1 MEKYGFVYLWYDR
14 KHKRYYLGSHWGKE
28 DDGYVCSSSWMK
40 KAYKYRP
47 KDFKRRILVF
57 VYTNRKDL
65 LFEENRWLSMIQKK
79 ELRFRYY
86 NIVNKSY
93 DHWSADEK
101 RRTEIGK
108 KISKTNTGMKIK
120 FKDPSERAQK
130 ISETKKRK
138 LAESGGFT
146 QEHRNKLRENR
157 LGTKH
162 TDEWK
167 KNSSEMLKQQW
178 ANGIRKP
185 KPKKDKIIRKPGER
199 MKELWADPIWAANQR
214 KKLSENHRSKI
225 VDVPP
230 FSFDF
235 IVE

>member
-1 MEKYGFVYLWYDR
+1 MSKKQSTSGFVYIWFDR
-14 KHKRYYLGSHWGKE
+14 KHKRYYIGSHWGE
-28 DDGYVCSSSWMK
+28 ENDGYVCSSPWMLNM
-40 KAYKYRP
+40 YKSRSH
-47 KDFKRRILVF
+47 DFKRKILCR

-65 LFEENRWLSMIQKK
+65 LIEEHKWLSMIKDE
-79 ELRFRYY
+79 ELKIKYY
-86 NIVNKSY
+86 NIHNREFG
-93 DHWSADEK
+93 HWSADEK

-120 FKDPSERAQK
+120 FKNPSERAQK

-167 KNSSEMLKQQW
+167 KNSSGMLKQQW

-230 FSFDF
+230 FF
-235 IVE
+235 I